1 MNRKETNIKLFLKN
15 ILILSLTLGISSA
28 VSAKTYNMAVTDIEG
43 MDALIAEWGP
53 FKEALEKATG
63 DTFEFFA
70 VSNQTATA
78 EALRG
83 KRLDFAITGPAEYVA
98 INKLTN
104 AQAMIAI
111 ARPDYYCGIV
121 VKTGVGIM
129 SMEDLKGK
137 AVSFAKPGS
146 TSGHFCPMQV
156 MMDHGVDPM
165 KDIKVIH
172 TKKSLQHAGLE
183 RDDTAAIGVRISSWI
198 KYNRTPENQGQFKVL
213 ARSGDLPYDMMMGAG
228 HLTQAEIDK
237 VTKAMKD
244 NEDAL
249 IAGILAGLDDK
260 GEPANDKYIGTR
272 LLKVDD
278 SDYDIVRAMYRTAG
292 LPEFDIQE

>member
-1 MNRKETNIKLFLKN
+1 M
-15 ILILSLTLGISSA
+15 LG
-28 VSAKTYNMAVTDIEG
+28 
-43 MDALIAEWGP
+43 
-53 FKEALEKATG
+53 
-63 DTFEFFA
+63 
-70 VSNQTATA
+70 
-78 EALRG
+78 
-83 KRLDFAITGPAEYVA
+83 
-98 INKLTN
+98 
-104 AQAMIAI
+104 
-111 ARPDYYCGIV
+111 
-121 VKTGVGIM
+121 
-129 SMEDLKGK
+129 
-137 AVSFAKPGS
+137 
-146 TSGHFCPMQV
+146 
-156 MMDHGVDPM
+156 
-165 KDIKVIH
+165 
-172 TKKSLQHAGLE
+172 

-272 LLKVDD
+272 LLEVDD

-292 LPEFDIQE
+292 LPEFDIQD